1 MAIKRPS
8 GLSKSYHDTF
18 NSVNERVVEDIS
30 LEFFYKPH
38 TITLLG
44 VSIAAVV
51 YSSFIRDERDVDANI
66 RAGIYCVFFF
76 FIIVSVLAF
85 PNGPFTRPHP
95 AVWRIVFGFSVL
107 YLMLLVFC
115 LFQNYKTVKQII
127 YWFDPEL
134 EHFHIDMDRE
144 YGVNCSVIT
153 FENLWNHMD
162 VFALAHFLGWA
173 FKALLVRH
181 LGILWAVSVMWEF
194 TEIAFAHL
202 LPNFVECWWD
212 ALILDVLLCN
222 GLGIWVGLRICK
234 MLEMRE
240 YKWVSIRDIHSTTG
254 KLKRAVL
261 QFTPSDWMQVRWL
274 DPSTTYMR
282 FFAICQLVIFWQVC
296 ELNTFFLKHIF
307 EMPPSH
313 PLVYLRL
320 LLVGI
325 VRKDIEP
332 EAALLTSTTEAT
344 PSEQYPPDSSNP
356 NIHHQVIGNL
366 LEEIGAGSGLSSGTA
381 LPAGRELSPSTLIP
395 LARGWVPQCWVYG
408 AIMATEAT
416 SLHQGMAKSCF
427 GQTQATNI
435 CIWLLL
441 IFLLSCLCVY
451 GCVVWHRYFQTESDF
466 SRETSPCK
474 SPTSEFSETQSE
486 SSTGSVVKRALL
498 FSSENSAE
506 DVKRRHVNGVN
517 IQS

>member
-1 MAIKRPS
+1 MTIRRPS
-8 GLSKSYHDTF
+8 SYSKSYIDTF
-18 NSVNERVVEDIS
+18 NSVNEKVVEDIS
-30 LEFFYKPH
+30 IEFFYKPH
-38 TITLLG
+38 TITLLA

-51 YSSFIRDERDVDANI
+51 YSSFIRDERDINSNI
-66 RAGIYCVFFF
+66 RAGVFCVIFFF
-76 FIIVSVLAF
+76 MIISILAF

-95 AVWRIVFGFSVL
+95 AVWRMVFGLSVL

-144 YGVNCSVIT
+144 YGVNCSNIT
-153 FENLWNHMD
+153 VENIWNHVD

-202 LPNFVECWWD
+202 LPNFSECWWD
-212 ALILDVLLCN
+212 ALILDVLVCN
-222 GLGIWVGLRICK
+222 GLGIWVGLKICK

-240 YKWVSIRDIHSTTG
+240 YKWVSLRDIHSTTG
-254 KLKRAVL
+254 KLKRVVL
-261 QFTPSDWMQVRWL
+261 QFTPRDWMQVRWL
-274 DPSTTYMR
+274 DPSTTHMR

-313 PLVYLRL
+313 PLVLWRL

-325 VRKDIEP
+325 IVAPSIRQYYMY
-332 EAALLTSTTEAT
+332 AT
-344 PSEQYPPDSSNP
+344 DPSCKR
-356 NIHHQVIGNL
+356 V
-366 LEEIGAGSGLSSGTA
+366 GT
-381 LPAGRELSPSTLIP
+381 
-395 LARGWVPQCWVYG
+395 QCWVYG
-408 AIMATEAT
+408 AIMATEA
-416 SLHQGMAKSCF
+416 LLCFKNGRELF

-441 IFLLSCLCVY
+441 IFCLSCLCVY
-451 GCVVWHRYFQTESDF
+451 GCVLWHRYFQTDSDF

-474 SPTSEFSETQSE
+474 SPTSDLSETLSE
-486 SSTGSVVKRALL
+486 SSQASTAAKRAL
-498 FSSENSAE
+498 FCSPENSGE
-506 DVKRRHVNGVN
+506 DLKRRHVNGVN
-517 IQS
+517 AQS